1 MQDKMKCHI
10 CSNYLQGIERC
21 KYCSFEFDDGLPWT
35 NDVDFD
41 IMDIVDEVEWSFL
54 QIQYR
59 LKSKGIDVLQVLNW
73 YDDNSIVLTGVR
85 AYPEKVARALGVNQ
99 ECIVSDS
106 DVGIMV
112 INLFKEKVMRTCP
125 NWRDLFDDD

>member
-1 MQDKMKCHI
+1 MMDKNRCHI
-10 CSNYLQGIERC
+10 CENYLHGIERC
-21 KYCSFEFDDGLPWT
+21 KYCSFEYDDNLPWT
-35 NDVDFD
+35 NDVDWD
-41 IMDIVDEVEWSFL
+41 IFEIDDDVEWSFL

-73 YDDNSIVLTGVR
+73 GDDDSIVLTGVR
-85 AYPEKVARALGVNQ
+85 AYPEKVAKALGVNT

-112 INLFKEKVMRTCP
+112 VNLFKEKVMRTCP
-125 NWRDLFDDD
+125 HWRRLFE

>member
-1 MQDKMKCHI
+1 MMDKNRCHI
-10 CSNYLQGIERC
+10 CENYLHGIERC
-21 KYCSFEFDDGLPWT
+21 KYCSFEYDDNLPWT
-35 NDVDFD
+35 NDNDFD
-41 IMDIVDEVEWSFL
+41 IFEIDDDVEWSFL

-73 YDDNSIVLTGVR
+73 GDDDSIVLTGVR
-85 AYPEKVARALGVNQ
+85 AYPEKVAKALGVNK

-112 INLFKEKVMRTCP
+112 INLFKEKVIRTCP
-125 NWRDLFDDD
+125 HWRRLFE